1 LFIAGL
7 VLLIFELFT
16 GGVGI
21 AGGVGVLALVLG
33 SYGLAVLPTNPVAVG
48 LLVFAMFGFAVDV
61 QTGVP
66 RFWTGV
72 GVLSLGVGS
81 VLLYAD
87 GLDYLRVAE
96 DRRWSGPG
104 PFGSIGFDAEQ
115 VELPAV
121 GPALYEPA
129 GDGLGRRL
137 AIHTATTDLFLE
149 SNLSRDDLF
158 AIASTIGVE
167 AAPLPARWSVV
178 HAGALT
184 AMPADPRASLRAM
197 GLDVTSVSMPE
208 GYVPV
213 SATRSLERGADVGVT
228 VTFRQDTDAAGPVQ
242 LHMGTMR
249 ERVIDTAP
257 DPERVSIG
265 TVTGRYSASGAELSW
280 TDAGRSW
287 SVQGDLALAQL
298 VAIASSVVGAR
309 R

>member
-1 LFIAGL
+1 
-7 VLLIFELFT
+7 
-16 GGVGI
+16 
-21 AGGVGVLALVLG
+21 LASVSDARPDPAAFRIRG
-33 SYGLAVLPTNPVAVG
+33 RDVVSPADMERA
-48 LLVFAMFGFAVDV
+48 FGYA
-61 QTGVP
+61 P
-66 RFWTGV
+66 AEPAEPAP
-72 GVLSLGVGS
+72 LSLVAATAPGSAPSAPTS

-287 SVQGDLALAQL
+287 SVQGDLDLAQL